1 MNVGQLFAYLYVLIL
16 GAVVIFQLC
25 LIFGA
30 PWGEYTQGGRYKGT
44 LPINGKIAAGFSI
57 PILIFLG
64 ASISSSAGLMPDWER
79 WTAYIA
85 IAIQSLN
92 TILNWISPSQKEKLL
107 WGPVTTFLTLLAG
120 YVVFVN

>member
-1 MNVGQLFAYLYVLIL
+1 MDVGQLFAYSYVLIL
-16 GAVVIFQLC
+16 SAVVVFQLC
-25 LIFGA
+25 LIFGV

-44 LPINGKIAAGFSI
+44 LPVNGRIAAGFSI

-64 ASISSSAGLMPDWER
+64 ASISSAAGLIPVWER
-79 WTAYIA
+79 WTAYVA

-107 WGPVTTFLTLLAG
+107 WGPITSFLLLFAA

>member
-1 MNVGQLFAYLYVLIL
+1 MDLCQLFAYLYVLIL
-16 GAVVIFQLC
+16 GAVVVFQLC

-64 ASISSSAGLMPDWER
+64 ASISSAAGLVLVWER
-79 WTAYIA
+79 WTAYVA

-107 WGPVTTFLTLLAG
+107 WGPVTSFLLLFAV
-120 YVVFVN
+120 YVVFVS

>member
-1 MNVGQLFAYLYVLIL
+1 MDVGQLFAYLYVLIL

-64 ASISSSAGLMPDWER
+64 ASISSAAGLMPFWER
-79 WTAYIA
+79 WTAYVA
-85 IAIQSLN
+85 IAIQLLN
-92 TILNWISPSQKEKLL
+92 AILNWISPSQKEKLL
-107 WGPVTTFLTLLAG
+107 WGPVTSLLLLFAA
-120 YVVFVN
+120 YVVFVY

>member
-64 ASISSSAGLMPDWER
+64 ASISSAAGLMPFWER
-79 WTAYIA
+79 WTAYVA
-85 IAIQSLN
+85 IAIQLLN
-92 TILNWISPSQKEKLL
+92 AILNWISPSQKEKLL
-107 WGPVTTFLTLLAG
+107 WGPVTTFLTLLAI
-120 YVVFVN
+120 YIVFVN

>member
-1 MNVGQLFAYLYVLIL
+1 MDLGLITAYLYVVIL
-16 GAVVIFQLC
+16 GAAAVFQLC

-44 LPINGKIAAGFSI
+44 LPVNGKIAAGFSI

-64 ASISSSAGLMPDWER
+64 ASISSAAGLIPVWER
-79 WTAYIA
+79 WTAYVA

>member
-1 MNVGQLFAYLYVLIL
+1 MDVGQLFAYLYVLIL

-30 PWGEYTQGGRYKGT
+30 PWGKYTQGGRYKGT

-64 ASISSSAGLMPDWER
+64 ASISSAAGLMPFWER
-79 WTAYIA
+79 WTAYVA

-92 TILNWISPSQKEKLL
+92 TILNWISPSRKEKLL
-107 WGPVTTFLTLLAG
+107 WGPVTSLLLLFAA
-120 YVVFVN
+120 YVVFLY